1 MAHLAT
7 QSAYGRLADRINRF
21 PQGAPPSSVLFA
33 ILKMLFSEREAA
45 LVARLPIRPFRV
57 ALAARVWKLPEDRA
71 RAILDGL
78 ADRGIL
84 LDCGSEAGMTYV
96 LPPPMAGFFEFSMM
110 RVRADLD
117 QKALAELF
125 HEYINVEEEFI
136 RSLFTTGET
145 QIGRTFVHEGMLP
158 SEPSLRV
165 LDYERASWVVKSAA
179 PMAVGTCYCR
189 HKAEHLGRD
198 CDAPKQICMTFNG
211 VARSLIRHGIA
222 REVDV
227 VEGLDLLQEA
237 RDRRLVQFGEN
248 VRERVS
254 FVCNCC
260 GCCCEAMIAARR
272 FGMLHP
278 VHTTN
283 FLPEVDRALCN
294 GCGKCADACP
304 VEAMGLVSANDPAHP
319 KRKAARL
326 DAATCLGCGVC
337 ASACDRRGIRLV
349 PRAERVITPLD
360 STHKAVVMAI
370 ERGKLQN
377 LLFDRHV
384 LWSHR
389 AMAAVLG
396 VILKLPPV
404 SRAMASRQMKSRYL
418 ERLFT
423 RSRGRVPAAPAPG
436 GAGSP

>member
-1 MAHLAT
+1 MSHLAT
-7 QSAYGRLADRINRF
+7 QSAWGRLTDRINRF
-21 PQGAPPSSVLFA
+21 PQGAPASPVLFA
-33 ILKMLFSEREAA
+33 ILKLLFSEREAA
-45 LVARLPIRPFRV
+45 LVAQLPIRPFRV
-57 ALAARVWKLPEDRA
+57 SVAARTWKIPEAQA

-78 ADRGIL
+78 ADRGVL
-84 LDCGSEAGMTYV
+84 LDCGTEAGTRYV

-198 CDAPKQICMTFNG
+198 CDAPKQICMTFNA